1 MSGFSCSYI
10 LLFFLPLLLWLTSV
24 LVFKCLSVSHLSN
37 FERLEVKEKEKTNV
51 SLFSCFPSSYLFVAD
66 SGNSRVQILS
76 AGGQF
81 KYSIGHG
88 MGQRVGQLSSPTDV
102 AVSKEAIIF
111 VSDSVWAAITFTFKF
126 VSVRVIMNCVCVCL
140 LQKRISEIWQNF
152 MKKYFRYFRNLAKIS
167 WPEFYVMQIWSRGC
181 WSKLIFCTVFS
192 GQQSSTRI

>member
-1 MSGFSCSYI
+1 M
-10 LLFFLPLLLWLTSV
+10 
-24 LVFKCLSVSHLSN
+24 
-37 FERLEVKEKEKTNV
+37 KEKEKTNV

-111 VSDSVWAAITFTFKF
+111 VSDSVQATITFKFKF
-126 VSVRVIMNCVCVCL
+126 VSVSAIMNCVCVCVCM
-140 LQKRISEIWQNF
+140 F
-152 MKKYFRYFRNLAKIS
+152 KIS
-167 WPEFYVMQIWSRGC
+167 
-181 WSKLIFCTVFS
+181 
-192 GQQSSTRI
+192 